1 MNFYDFCYNYLLKQ
15 TIEQAKLEEGDLQKY
30 FECNLYSW
38 EPYFT
43 ATRGKETKKDLMK
56 MFAFI
61 LQNRFRLPSIIN
73 FCDNYEN
80 LKKILNEFDDEYI
93 RQNNKKIHD
102 ELFKLSNNKHQ
113 KSWKQYEQ
121 GLIDSAN
128 LLKNYNN
135 FKDFY
140 DNSNIE
146 ELTRITGIGKV
157 MARNFLKEIGKTEY
171 GKPDIHLKSV
181 FEIIENKPLNEQE
194 FDEAIKKQA
203 LECGVSVYNLDRI
216 VWLICSGKYFKD
228 CSGKYFKDSTCL
240 KNPNG
245 ILRKNFEEYLKNNI
259 NKIL

>member
-1 MNFYDFCYNYLLKQ
+1 
-15 TIEQAKLEEGDLQKY
+15 
-30 FECNLYSW
+30 
-38 EPYFT
+38 
-43 ATRGKETKKDLMK
+43 

-61 LQNRFRLPSIIN
+61 LQNRFILPSIIN

-80 LKKILNEFDDEYI
+80 LKKILNGFDDEYI

-181 FEIIENKPLNEQE
+181 FEIIENRSLNEQE

-203 LECGVSVYNLDRI
+203 SKCGVSVYNLDRI

-245 ILRKNFEEYLKNNI
+245 ILRKNFEKYLKNNI